1 MSMKLTDSEYIRE
14 LLGRHGFRF
23 SKSLGQNFLTAAWVP
38 EDIAAAGVPEEGM
51 GVLEVGPGIGCLTRE
66 LSKRAERVMSI
77 ELDKALKPILAE
89 TLANCKNVEVLFGD
103 ALKLDLAALAEE
115 KLGGLKKTV
124 CANLPYNVTSP
135 LLTAF
140 IQAGCFD
147 SITVMIQREVARR
160 ICAAPGCP
168 DYGAFGIF
176 VQWHMETEL
185 LFDVPPSCFM
195 PQPKVTSSVIR
206 LKKRREHPA
215 QVEDEKLMFRIIRAA
230 FNQRRKTLVNAL
242 SSQLGGITKE
252 QVEEAIANCGFDTR
266 IRGEALDIG
275 GFAKIS
281 DKIVNSIHAD
291 L

>member
-66 LSKRAERVMSI
+66 LSKRAERVVSI

-140 IQAGCFD
+140 IQADCFD

-252 QVEEAIANCGFDTR
+252 QAEEAIANCGFDTR